1 MQTSEKFLTY
11 KLKNY
16 FCKIFLVDKYHELIK
31 IPLSLVDQIEEF
43 MKLLLTGCTG
53 FIGKELIP
61 LLIKEGHSLTAISRQ
76 PREKLKL
83 VASES
88 ELSIIQMNPVDSASW
103 NNEEIQ
109 NSLKNCDGIINLAG
123 EPIAEKRWTE
133 AHCKEIQNSRIE
145 TTKNL
150 ISTLSN
156 LKKSPKVL
164 INASAIGFY
173 GSHSQTEFTEDNK
186 PGDDFLANL
195 CNEWETIAAKKPKAT
210 RLLIVRIGIV
220 LAKDGGALGK
230 MLPIFKAGLGGPIG
244 DGKQW
249 MSWIHRTDLCN
260 LICES
265 LKNTSWSGVINGV
278 SPNPVR
284 MREFAYSLGKAL
296 GRPSLLAV
304 PGPILK
310 LILGDGARVVLEGQN
325 VRTQRFKKLK
335 FEFIF
340 PELNDAFKSILT

>member
-1 MQTSEKFLTY
+1 
-11 KLKNY
+11 
-16 FCKIFLVDKYHELIK
+16 
-31 IPLSLVDQIEEF
+31 

-61 LLIKEGHSLTAISRQ
+61 LLIREGHNLTVISRQ
-76 PREKLKL
+76 SKAKLK
-83 VASES
+83 AIANEQ
-88 ELSIIQMNPVDSASW
+88 SINVIQMNPAESSSW
-103 NNEEIQ
+103 DKEEIQ
-109 NSLKNCDGIINLAG
+109 TCLKSCEGVINLAG
-123 EPIAEKRWTE
+123 EPIAEKRWTTD
-133 AHCKEIQNSRIE
+133 HCKEITNSRIE

-150 ISTLSN
+150 IKN
-156 LKKSPKVL
+156 LRNLRKPPKVL

-173 GSHSQTEFTEDNK
+173 GSHPQTEFNEDNIQ
-186 PGDDFLANL
+186 GNDFLANL
-195 CNEWETIAAKKPKAT
+195 CKEWESSAKSKPRAT

-230 MLPIFKAGLGGPIG
+230 MLPIFRAGLGGPIG

-260 LICES
+260 LINES
-265 LKNTSWSGVINGV
+265 VKNSAWSGVVNGV
-278 SPNPVR
+278 APNPVR
-284 MREFAYSLGKAL
+284 MNEFSNSLGQAL

-325 VRTQRFKKLK
+325 VKPQRLKKLK
-335 FEFIF
+335 FKFSF
-340 PELNDAFKSILT
+340 PTINDAFKAILV